1 MSYIG
6 LLGFARAETLS
17 SVSNF
22 VKISILVV
30 SCISEAKILFLVAA
44 KIFQMTVFGESQPS
58 LVQGS

>member
-44 KIFQMTVFGESQPS
+44 KIFQMTVFGKSQI
-58 LVQGS
+58 Q